1 MCREVEKL
9 AMGERMQERIETTLS
24 ALRSV
29 IEEFSVSV
37 DDAMRIL
44 KISEEDK
51 ETYRK
56 LLNQ

>member
-1 MCREVEKL
+1 ME
-9 AMGERMQERIETTLS
+9 ERMQERIETTLS

-37 DDAMRIL
+37 DDALRIL
-44 KISEEDK
+44 KVPEADK

>member
-1 MCREVEKL
+1 MCRELEKL
-9 AMGERMQERIETTLS
+9 LMEERGQERTETTLS

-29 IEEFSVSV
+29 MEEFSVSV

-44 KISEEDK
+44 KVPETDK

-56 LLNQ
+56 LLAP